1 MPKGVGSCVTIEVQ
15 MELSP
20 KSPVTGGATLL
31 CDGAVGAMG
40 AGVGAGLFSWSEGAG
55 CKPDPSTPFPYR
67 EPLWNAEHT
76 CAA

>member
-31 CDGAVGAMG
+31 FDGAVGAMG
-40 AGVGAGLFSWSEGAG
+40 AGVGAVLIS
-55 CKPDPSTPFPYR
+55 
-67 EPLWNAEHT
+67 AERT
-76 CAA
+76 